1 MNKKILKNVVIL
13 LILLFGIFISN
24 TVFAAGNFS
33 VNKSSATIKE
43 GKTTTFTIDG
53 SSATG
58 KVNITSSDVTVATV
72 SSSSVWLENSSST
85 ITITGKKAG
94 TATITVSGKVSDS
107 KGEESVITKT
117 ISVTVEAEKI
127 DNGDSNN
134 NSGGSTGSNNGTTN
148 NNTGSNSGTTT
159 EQPET
164 KSTNA
169 YLSTLGVTPK
179 EYDFSGFKKTNLTYS
194 VTVPYEVD
202 ELKVLYKTAHSGA
215 KVKVTGN
222 SGFEVGSSNKI
233 TIKVTAEDG
242 KTTKTYTIKVTKLA
256 EEEEKPGN
264 IIEDDE
270 GLYLTSL
277 SIEGIELSPEFSKDV
292 YAYTATLSEIN
303 VTEVEVNAEANKE
316 NTSIEISGNTNLV
329 VGDNTINI
337 VLKQEG
343 STIQTVYQI
352 TLTKE
357 STLVATTGEDVNF
370 MSGLI
375 DNIKN
380 YVIIAIIVVVL
391 IITVIIILIVLL
403 RKENKRLKN
412 EEIEEE
418 YNVYEND
425 ENEFK
430 SNNVEEM
437 VKEQEVEEVTNET
450 ETKNEGR
457 RTRRK
462 EKGRHS
468 K

>member
-403 RKENKRLKN
+403 
-412 EEIEEE
+412 
-418 YNVYEND
+418 
-425 ENEFK
+425 
-430 SNNVEEM
+430 
-437 VKEQEVEEVTNET
+437 
-450 ETKNEGR
+450 
-457 RTRRK
+457 
-462 EKGRHS
+462 
-468 K
+468 